1 MVQEM
6 FIAVE
11 GPIGVGK
18 TSLMHAVSE
27 RWGLREQP
35 EIVGENPFFAE
46 FYSDI
51 QKWSFQTEMFFLT
64 SRYTQLRDL
73 RGRSAGVVS
82 DYNIHKNLIF
92 ARRTLGP
99 EELAKLE
106 AVYDIL
112 VDGLPQPDL
121 TVILDAQ
128 LPVLRRRIE
137 RRGRETE
144 HLITDRYLLDL
155 REDYHDYAASLREK
169 GLRSVE
175 IDTTTMDFVS
185 RPADLESILE
195 TVRAAAE
202 LGQHRLDL
210 TGRKGAD
217 DDTAD
222 APQAM
227 QRSGEEER

>member
-1 MVQEM
+1 MEEL

-18 TSLMHAVSE
+18 TSLMHAMAE
-27 RWGLREQP
+27 HWGLREQP
-35 EIVGENPFFAE
+35 EIVGENPFFAD

-73 RGRSAGVVS
+73 IGRSAGVVS

-99 EELAKLE
+99 VELEKLY
-106 AVYDIL
+106 AVYDVL

-121 TVILDAQ
+121 TVILDAE
-128 LPVLRRRIE
+128 LPVLRERIE

-144 HLITDRYLLDL
+144 HLITDQYLLDL
-155 REDYHDYAASLREK
+155 REDYHDYAASLRER
-169 GLRSVE
+169 GLRAVQ
-175 IDTTTMDFVS
+175 IDTTSMDFVQ
-185 RPADLESILE
+185 RPEDLGRILD
-195 TVRAAAE
+195 TVRDVAE
-202 LGQHRLDL
+202 RGQKKLDL
-210 TGRKGAD
+210 D
-217 DDTAD
+217 E
-222 APQAM
+222 Q
-227 QRSGEEER
+227 EEAR